1 MKRRRFLNALTAG
14 SLLGGFVHA
23 EDRALPAFR
32 ILDDGWGNASLSDLT
47 AVINSAAGILWKY
60 FPGRRLE
67 PIMIQRTRTGPMVH
81 FERNYRREIVMDLDT
96 EDTYWCQ
103 YAYQFAHEFCHI
115 LANFDLDGTSNLW
128 FEEMLCETA
137 SLFTLRHMADLWRTE
152 PPFPQWKPYAKE
164 LSKYSET
171 VVKSREKIPSGTLA
185 EFYKKHVE
193 ELRGKPASRELNGA
207 MATVLLEMFEQS
219 PERWEAVT
227 WLNTSKSAPGET
239 FGFYLEKWLRAA
251 PPRHQLFIVEIKR
264 AFGII

>member
-1 MKRRRFLNALTAG
+1 
-14 SLLGGFVHA
+14 
-23 EDRALPAFR
+23 
-32 ILDDGWGNASLSDLT
+32 
-47 AVINSAAGILWKY
+47 
-60 FPGRRLE
+60 
-67 PIMIQRTRTGPMVH
+67 
-81 FERNYRREIVMDLDT
+81 
-96 EDTYWCQ
+96 
-103 YAYQFAHEFCHI
+103 
-115 LANFDLDGTSNLW
+115 
-128 FEEMLCETA
+128 
-137 SLFTLRHMADLWRTE
+137 MADLWRTE